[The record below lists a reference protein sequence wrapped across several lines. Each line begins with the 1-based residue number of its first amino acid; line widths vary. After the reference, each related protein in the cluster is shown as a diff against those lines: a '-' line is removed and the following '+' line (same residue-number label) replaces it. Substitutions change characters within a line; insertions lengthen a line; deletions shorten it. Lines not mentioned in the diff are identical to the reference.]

1 MMERLKE
8 IPESR
13 AVMKTVTEVKITET
27 NLTTISPS
35 DLELMPNLI
44 KLDCSRNKLSR
55 VAPYAFR
62 KLNRLQV
69 LNLEQNEIIHLSR
82 ERFMG
87 LTSLQRLNLSQNHLV
102 SLDLFPQDMS
112 KLVILDVSHNR
123 IRSLARDSMTHLTRL
138 VRLDLRGNLLS
149 EIMPE
154 VLHPMPAIK
163 ALDLADNSFSVLP
176 LDGIQAIEA
185 TLESVSFEGKPNI
198 CLASYFLPDLSII
211 FKQNQKL
218 NSKFVLSLEKP
229 Q

>member
-13 AVMKTVTEVKITET
+13 AVMKTVTEVKITDT

-69 LNLEQNEIIHLSR
+69 LNLEENQIIHLSR

-87 LTSLQRLNLSQNHLV
+87 LTSLQVNFSQK
-102 SLDLFPQDMS
+102 MS
-112 KLVILDVSHNR
+112 KMEN
-123 IRSLARDSMTHLTRL
+123 
-138 VRLDLRGNLLS
+138 
-149 EIMPE
+149 
-154 VLHPMPAIK
+154 
-163 ALDLADNSFSVLP
+163 
-176 LDGIQAIEA
+176 
-185 TLESVSFEGKPNI
+185 
-198 CLASYFLPDLSII
+198 
-211 FKQNQKL
+211 
-218 NSKFVLSLEKP
+218 
-229 Q
+229 